1 MRFEIRNHWEKIKR
15 VSALSDQKL
24 EIAYE
29 KILTR
34 MVFIHE
40 ELISPKDWQKAEK
53 LLQDIDE
60 DDIDFVALTRHLRRS
75 LWTGD
80 KVLYEGL
87 KKQNFRYV
95 YNTSDL
101 KILRNKLER
110 IK

>member
-1 MRFEIRNHWEKIKR
+1 MRKIIVDTNIIFSCLLNSQGVIGDLIFNSGEVFEFYTNNYMRFEIRNHWEKIKR

-53 LLQDIDE
+53 
-60 DDIDFVALTRHLRRS
+60 
-75 LWTGD
+75 
-80 KVLYEGL
+80 
-87 KKQNFRYV
+87 
-95 YNTSDL
+95 
-101 KILRNKLER
+101 
-110 IK
+110 